1 MISGYEL
8 LNNPFLNRGTAFT
21 TEERKQHGLLGLLP
35 PRVKTIDE
43 QADEIYALYQKK
55 GTLIEKRHFLM
66 EIFT

>member
-43 QADEIYALYQKK
+43 QADEIYALY
-55 GTLIEKRHFLM
+55 
-66 EIFT
+66 